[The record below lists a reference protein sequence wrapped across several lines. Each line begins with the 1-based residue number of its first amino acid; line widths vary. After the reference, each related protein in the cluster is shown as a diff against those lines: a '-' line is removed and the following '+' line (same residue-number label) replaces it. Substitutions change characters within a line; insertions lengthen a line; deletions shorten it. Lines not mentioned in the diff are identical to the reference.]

1 MLSDTDYQNIKV
13 STLLAAETA
22 TRVVSSPSTVYY
34 DEEMYARVY
43 EAMTM
48 LRQHL
53 CVVYSELDLFRS
65 MFREQIA
72 KALSE
77 EIPNEP
83 SVADGTVEPAPA
95 GDGDKGRVQPLGPAD
110 ERPVDGVADAGAE
123 PKPKVKRPYRRR
135 NKAAV
140 PEPAADVGSGDGD
153 GTVGGPQAG

>member
-1 MLSDTDYQNIKV
+1 MLSDTDYQTIKV

-22 TRVVSSPSTVYY
+22 SRVVSSPSTVYY

-77 EIPNEP
+77 EIPNE
-83 SVADGTVEPAPA
+83 SRVADGSMEPAPA
-95 GDGDKGRVQPLGPAD
+95 GDGDTGRVPQVGSAD
-110 ERPVDGVADAGAE
+110 DGVANEVEIAGPE

-135 NKAAV
+135 NKAAL
-140 PEPAADVGSGDGD
+140 PDAAKELGSGDGD
-153 GTVGGPQAG
+153 GSVGGPQAG